1 LPNSECRGTPLDGL
15 LVLDFTWVLAGP
27 FATMILA
34 DLGADVIKVEAPG
47 VGDFSRR
54 YAPFV
59 ADVSHY
65 FQSINRNKRSLV
77 LNLKHERGRALARQL
92 ASKADILV
100 ENFVPG
106 TMARWGLAYEDVRPL
121 NPRLIYASCSGFGQ
135 TGPYAQR
142 PAFDIIVQA
151 LAGTMSITGEP
162 GRPPVR
168 VGFSAADLGGAL
180 FTTIGILAAL
190 QERERSG
197 LGQQVDVSMLDA
209 QVALLENAFTR
220 YFTTGQVPGP
230 LGTRHSVIVPFQGYP
245 SRDGQFVVAAGNQP
259 QWLAFCQALRLGHLA
274 EDPRFA
280 TPAQRAANVLD
291 LEREVSARTVEL
303 TTAACLAALSAAD
316 VPCAPVQT
324 IDEVVEDPQL
334 AERGMF
340 VETQHKRAGRLRAA
354 GSPVKMSRSRLAAP
368 RVCPDLGE
376 HSAAVLAEVLGIT
389 GDEVE
394 LLRREGVI

>member
-1 LPNSECRGTPLDGL
+1 MQNPDKKGTPLEGL

-34 DLGADVIKVEAPG
+34 DLGADVVKVEAPG

-59 ADVSHY
+59 AEVSHY
-65 FQSINRNKRSLV
+65 FQSINRSKRSLI
-77 LNLKHERGRALARQL
+77 LNLKHERGRELARRL
-92 ASKADILV
+92 ASKADVLV

-106 TMARWGLAYEDVRPL
+106 TMARWGLAYEDLRPL
-121 NPRLIYASCSGFGQ
+121 NPRLVYASCSGFGQ

-190 QERERSG
+190 RERERSG

-220 YFTTGQVPGP
+220 YFTTGEVPSP

-245 SRDGQFVVAAGNQP
+245 SKDGQFVVAAGNQP
-259 QWLAFCQALRLGHLA
+259 QWLAFCRALGLGRLA
-274 EDPRFA
+274 EDARFA
-280 TPAQRAANVLD
+280 TPSQRAANVLD
-291 LEREVSARTVEL
+291 LEREVSARTATL
-303 TTAACLAALSAAD
+303 TSQECLTALAAAD

-324 IDEVVEDPQL
+324 IDQVVADPQL

-340 VETQHKRAGRLRAA
+340 IETQHKRAGRLRAA
-354 GSPVKMSRSRLAAP
+354 GSPVKMSRSRVATP
-368 RVCPDLGE
+368 RACPDLGE
-376 HSAAVLAEVLGIT
+376 HSAEVLGEIL
-389 GDEVE
+389 GLRDEEVE
-394 LLRREGVI
+394 ALRRDGVI